1 MEKWLVI
8 LGIWLMCAACAVF
21 FIRGA
26 TGGSNKREREEEEQR
41 ARAASRGSSAN
52 PTRTATND

>member
-8 LGIWLMCAACAVF
+8 LGIWMMCAACAVF

-26 TGGSNKREREEEEQR
+26 TRSSNPREDERKQ
-41 ARAASRGSSAN
+41 ASAASRGSAGDTRSAL
-52 PTRTATND
+52 ND

>member
-8 LGIWLMCAACAVF
+8 VGIWLMCAACAVF

-26 TGGSNKREREEEEQR
+26 TGGSTRHELEEEEQR
-41 ARAASRGSSAN
+41 ARAGSRGPAAK
-52 PTRTATND
+52 TARTATND

>member
-8 LGIWLMCAACAVF
+8 LGIWMMCAACAVF

-26 TGGSNKREREEEEQR
+26 TRSSNPREDERKQ
-41 ARAASRGSSAN
+41 ASAASRGSAGD
-52 PTRTATND
+52 TRNALND